1 MKRLLDT
8 FWIVVLIVSI
18 GAVGGGFIGGRS
30 IGRASVVSKRTAAP
44 AHVPDAIVVEPFVR
58 VLSGAHSF
66 DLSDASAAA
75 RLPLENA
82 VAARPEGWAPPFA
95 PHLHAPSKLALVL
108 VDCGREPAVERPF
121 IEGPIPLTIA
131 CDAKSDESAALV
143 DLAHE
148 SGKMVLVQFDA
159 ADAAGHDARAT
170 IERRYDEWNARGLLG
185 MVATDE
191 RSGAD
196 ALLAYLARRHG
207 VAVDTMGDPE
217 AVFYHRARAKRLR
230 ALTRDVIADTR
241 DERAYTAFMLQ
252 TAVGIS
258 RRSGVAV
265 VAIHAKPR
273 TYEELMRFAKSASR
287 NDVDLVALDAL

>member
-8 FWIVVLIVSI
+8 FWIVVLIVSL

-30 IGRASVVSKRTAAP
+30 IGRASVVSKRIAVP

-58 VLSGAHSF
+58 VLSGAHSL
-66 DLSDASAAA
+66 DLSDVSTAATFT
-75 RLPLENA
+75 LENA
-82 VAARPEGWAPPFA
+82 VAARPKGWAPPFA

-108 VDCGREPAVERPF
+108 VDCGHEPAVERPF
-121 IEGPIPLTIA
+121 VKGPIPLSIA

-148 SGKMVLVQFDA
+148 NGKMVLVQFDS
-159 ADAAGHDARAT
+159 ADVDAHAARAT
-170 IERRYDEWNARGLLG
+170 IERRYDEWKARGLLG
-185 MVATDE
+185 MVVADE

-196 ALLAYLARRHG
+196 TLLAYLARRHG
-207 VAVDTMGDPE
+207 IAVDTMGDPE
-217 AVFYHRARAKRLR
+217 AIFYRRARANRVR

-258 RRSGVAV
+258 RRSGVVV
-265 VAIHAKPR
+265 VAIHAKPH
-273 TYEELMRFAKSASR
+273 TYEELVRFAKSASR
-287 NDVDLVALDAL
+287 DDVELVTLDAL

>member
-8 FWIVVLIVSI
+8 FWVVVLIVSI
-18 GAVGGGFIGGRS
+18 AAVGGGFIGGRS
-30 IGRASVVSKRTAAP
+30 IGRASVVSKRSAAP

-58 VLSGAHSF
+58 VLSGVHSL
-66 DLSDASAAA
+66 DLSEATAT
-75 RLPLENA
+75 LPLESA

-108 VDCGREPAVERPF
+108 VDCGHEPAVERPF
-121 IEGPIPLTIA
+121 VKGPIPLSIA

-159 ADAAGHDARAT
+159 ADVDGHDARAT
-170 IERRYDEWNARGLLG
+170 IERRYDEWKARGLLG
-185 MVATDE
+185 MVAPDG

-196 ALLAYLARRHG
+196 TLLAYLGRRHG
-207 VAVDTMGDPE
+207 VAVDTMGDSE
-217 AVFYHRARAKRLR
+217 AIFYHRARANRVR

-265 VAIHAKPR
+265 VAIHAKSR
-273 TYEELMRFAKSASR
+273 TYEELVRFAKTASR
-287 NDVDLVALDAL
+287 DDVQFVALDAL